1 VILTIGVNKM
11 VDLLDEEERKEIL
24 KKWRPKV
31 MPPAEPLLGGWY
43 TEEEV
48 EAAVK
53 AIRDSM
59 DWHVGFTGDEIKEF
73 EKTFAEYI
81 GTKYA
86 ISINGAGTGLDM
98 AMMCLNLKPGDE
110 VICPA
115 INFKA
120 AHLAILGQG
129 GKLVFCEVDPKT
141 LNVDPDDV
149 EKRITPRTRA
159 IFPVSLCG
167 LSPPLDDL
175 LEIAENH
182 PHPKYGPP
190 KVIIDA
196 ARCCGAEYRGT
207 KVGKKGWM
215 TIFSFHT
222 MKIITTLG
230 EGGMITTDDPEV
242 AKKIIAWRQFGS
254 GIGGWGTN
262 YKMTKVQ
269 AAVGLVQLR
278 KIDEIV
284 AHRRK
289 IAFQRNELLKDVPE
303 LTLPYEPPDC
313 KHVYYLY
320 PILVPPDWA
329 GEKRDRLEKMLVEDY
344 NVGCFDADARLYKR
358 DQYIIEHTKD
368 QRIPISDEIS
378 ERILC
383 PSLQGFMSEEENTY
397 ICAAIVDAVERI
409 KQEKTK

>member
-1 VILTIGVNKM
+1 M

-59 DWHVGFTGDEIKEF
+59 DWHVGFTGNEIKEF

-344 NVGCFDADARLYKR
+344 NVGYFDADARLYKR

-383 PSLQGFMSEEENTY
+383 PSLQGFMTEEENTY

>member
-1 VILTIGVNKM
+1 MILTIGVNKM
-11 VDLLDEEERKEIL
+11 VDLLDEKERKEIL

-383 PSLQGFMSEEENTY
+383 PSLQGFMTEEENTY

>member
-1 VILTIGVNKM
+1 M

-59 DWHVGFTGDEIKEF
+59 DWHVGFTGNEIKEF

-383 PSLQGFMSEEENTY
+383 PSLQGFMTEEENTY